1 MILSLTTSLAIQKMA
16 IAKEVV
22 FIFTEDSFNSLDC

>member
-1 MILSLTTSLAIQKMA
+1 MS

-22 FIFTEDSFNSLDC
+22 FIFTEDSFNSLDCKHQISNEINIAF